1 MDPFIECLSSLWA
14 ANFLRAILFPHIFG
28 GQNLAANYARHNF
41 NSFNRMMCNY
51 YKYTCLLCI
60 CVSDPS
66 AFASDFSS
74 GFLLGELLF
83 KFGLQNDFDQFS
95 QNKYV
100 TQQHDE

>member
-1 MDPFIECLSSLWA
+1 
-14 ANFLRAILFPHIFG
+14 
-28 GQNLAANYARHNF
+28 
-41 NSFNRMMCNY
+41 MMCNY
-51 YKYTCLLCI
+51 YKYTRLLCI

-100 TQQHDE
+100 TQQHDEWMNCGS